1 MMCLKQSH
9 CQHFFLVRQ
18 RLAKGVSLTPF
29 RLGLFTFTLIAFL
42 ACNAFGQNANLTLTV
57 ESNPAPLYPGDP
69 CLFKV
74 TSNTPLKSLAGKWMG
89 KTIYFNQNKTKTF
102 WYGIGGVSLKTVAG
116 SQQPL
121 SLSAITLQGK
131 PFTETKE
138 IVIGGTR
145 AGGDNVIPIY
155 PPGIDPANEEDL
167 ARIEEDR
174 RLKRET
180 FSLIT
185 LTPGWNGMF
194 LPPMSSP
201 TGSPFGKK
209 RTYAGGKVKVH
220 EGLDYPAPI
229 GTPIKA
235 INSGKVILTR
245 PMIFEGN
252 LVVIDHGQG
261 LLSLYF
267 HLSEFKV
274 NTGEVVSQGQ
284 VIGLCGKSGR
294 VTGAHLHLA
303 IRWQGIYVNPAQLYK
318 LDLTHLSSIAPP
330 LSETKPP
337 IATRPAD
344 APPMPTKSTLV
355 FSASAS
361 SVRKGGCLELTW
373 TAPQMATIK
382 LDGRRVKNNGR
393 KQVCPLTNTTYNLT
407 ARRKRG
413 IEEHSQVGISVIT
426 KQAIYSLIENASQ
439 AKWKAGQRGEK
450 KTQEV
455 PFGGL
460 KEKERGLVKISNAV
474 KLEDKKVTNNLL
486 EISPKLLPGGI
497 LLGVYKVRFK
507 LQKGDSFFT
516 QIGLAANARGG
527 NYKLQL
533 WFRDK
538 LLSEM
543 AKIYTGKLVEW
554 NVELTEFAGKEGELE
569 LRVIRNSPEA
579 SLSSVYLLTPQ
590 IER

>member
-1 MMCLKQSH
+1 MTRHCLLVLL
-9 CQHFFLVRQ
+9 FLLLSSPV
-18 RLAKGVSLTPF
+18 
-29 RLGLFTFTLIAFL
+29 
-42 ACNAFGQNANLTLTV
+42 NGQNANPTLTV

-74 TSNTPLKSLAGKWMG
+74 TSATPLKSLAGKWLG
-89 KTIYFNQNKTKTF
+89 KTIFFNQDKTKTF
-102 WYGIGGVSLKTVAG
+102 WYGIGGVGLKTVAG
-116 SQQPL
+116 SRQML
-121 SLSAITLQGK
+121 SLSAITVNGK
-131 PFTETKE
+131 QFTDTKE
-138 IVIGGTR
+138 VVIGGTR

-185 LTPGWNGMF
+185 LTPGWNGKF
-194 LPPMSSP
+194 LPPISSL

-209 RTYAGGKVKVH
+209 RTYAGGNIKIH

-245 PMIFEGN
+245 PMVFEGN

-274 NTGEVVSQGQ
+274 NMGDVVSQGQ

-303 IRWQGIYVNPAQLYK
+303 VRWQGIYVNPAQLYK
-318 LDLTHLSSIAPP
+318 LDLTNLSSAATSP
-330 LSETKPP
+330 SESKPP
-337 IATRPAD
+337 ASTQPAD
-344 APPMPTKSTLV
+344 APPVPTKSAIV

-361 SVRKGGCLELTW
+361 SVRKGSCVNLRW
-373 TAPQMATIK
+373 TAPQMSTVK
-382 LDGRRVKNNGR
+382 LDVRQVKNNGR
-393 KQVCPLTNTTYNLT
+393 QQVCPLIDTTYKLT
-407 ARRKRG
+407 VSRKRG
-413 IEEHSQVGISVIT
+413 IEEHSQVSVNVIT
-426 KQAIYSLIENASQ
+426 KQSVFSLIENAPQ
-439 AKWKAGQRGEK
+439 AKWKASNLGAK

-460 KEKERGLVKISNAV
+460 KERERGTVKISNAV
-474 KLEDKKVTNNLL
+474 KLEANKVISNLL
-486 EISPKLLPGGI
+486 EISPKQLPGGV
-497 LLGVYKVRFK
+497 LFGTYKIRTK

-516 QIGLAANARGG
+516 QIGLAANARGSD
-527 NYKLQL
+527 YKLQL

-543 AKIYTGKLVEW
+543 AKTYTGRLVEW
-554 NVELTEFAGKEGELE
+554 NVDLTEFAGKAGDLE
-569 LRVIRNSPEA
+569 LRVIRNSPGA
-579 SLSSVYLLTPQ
+579 SLTSLYLLTPQ

>member
-1 MMCLKQSH
+1 MLL
-9 CQHFFLVRQ
+9 FLLLSSPV
-18 RLAKGVSLTPF
+18 
-29 RLGLFTFTLIAFL
+29 
-42 ACNAFGQNANLTLTV
+42 NGQNANPTLTV

-74 TSNTPLKSLAGKWMG
+74 TSATPLKSLAGKWLG
-89 KTIYFNQNKTKTF
+89 KTIFFNQDKTKTF
-102 WYGIGGVSLKTVAG
+102 WYGIGGVGLKTVAG
-116 SQQPL
+116 SRQML
-121 SLSAITLQGK
+121 SLSAITVNGK
-131 PFTETKE
+131 QFTDTKE
-138 IVIGGTR
+138 VVIGGTR

-185 LTPGWNGMF
+185 LTPGWNGKF
-194 LPPMSSP
+194 LPPISSL

-209 RTYAGGKVKVH
+209 RTYAGGNIKIH

-245 PMIFEGN
+245 PMVFEGN

-274 NTGEVVSQGQ
+274 NMGDVVSQGQ

-303 IRWQGIYVNPAQLYK
+303 VRWQGIYVNPAQLYK
-318 LDLTHLSSIAPP
+318 LDLTNLSSAATSP
-330 LSETKPP
+330 SESKPP
-337 IATRPAD
+337 ASTQPAD
-344 APPMPTKSTLV
+344 APPVPTKSAIV

-361 SVRKGGCLELTW
+361 SVRKGSCVNLRW
-373 TAPQMATIK
+373 TAPQMSTVK
-382 LDGRRVKNNGR
+382 LDVRQVKNNGR
-393 KQVCPLTNTTYNLT
+393 QQVCPLIDTTYKLT
-407 ARRKRG
+407 VSRKRG
-413 IEEHSQVGISVIT
+413 IEEHSQVSVNVIT
-426 KQAIYSLIENASQ
+426 KQSVFSLIENAPQ
-439 AKWKAGQRGEK
+439 AKWKASNLGAK

-460 KEKERGLVKISNAV
+460 KERERGTVKISNAV
-474 KLEDKKVTNNLL
+474 KLEANKVISNLL
-486 EISPKLLPGGI
+486 EISPKQLPGGV
-497 LLGVYKVRFK
+497 LFGTYKIRTK

-516 QIGLAANARGG
+516 QIGLAANARGSD
-527 NYKLQL
+527 YKLQL

-543 AKIYTGKLVEW
+543 AKTYTGRLVEW
-554 NVELTEFAGKEGELE
+554 NVDLTEFAGKAGDLE
-569 LRVIRNSPEA
+569 LRVIRNSPGA
-579 SLSSVYLLTPQ
+579 SLTSLYLLTPQ